1 MQRNTIDNEWKNLD
15 FQAEVRPKQQRLL
28 QGICQEVC
36 QIGDKLQANNERNL
50 SQIDLHYKDTSQLE
64 KQLISKKMDNM
75 GIVTDS
81 EMEGIK
87 FLQSFGETTRDSE
100 SVNSQINQIQQ
111 IIGMLQNELSQADC
125 DVTNITDVYR
135 QEQAL
140 IDKRETLARDN
151 DLTVLADV
159 KTQNQELQQ
168 DIKDAESETARQN
181 FIHQGLSA
189 KQQQVLDNLE
199 NSSQLLEQEKATL
212 EKQKMELQ
220 GSLQSVKKDNQD
232 KQSKN
237 RRLDCSIR
245 QFNAKIESMEEYL
258 DRLVFENMT
267 QFELYQDTVKDNNS
281 NMNKM
286 RDDLGQF
293 YNQNFEMENINESL
307 EQRLD
312 QLKGQRDL
320 SIKLSRAGLVNELK
334 SMLADAERASQKNI
348 NLQNNTE
355 LSWDDKLVIK
365 MRELDDAMRQSSEQS
380 ITKMVQNY
388 MQQIRDMNE
397 QIVVVT
403 KNKEEIESK
412 LLQKV
417 PDSALNNLVQEHSS
431 LISEY
436 EDIIREKIGIFTQM
450 INDLRIISG
459 GNNKFVQNETRY
471 ADKKLATEIWE
482 RDIHQK
488 NRVDM
493 DIQVEIQNYLT
504 RIEQQEEKISERD
517 MKIA

>member
-1 MQRNTIDNEWKNLD
+1 M
-15 FQAEVRPKQQRLL
+15 
-28 QGICQEVC
+28 
-36 QIGDKLQANNERNL
+36 
-50 SQIDLHYKDTSQLE
+50 HYKDTSTME

-75 GIVTDS
+75 GIVTES

-87 FLQSFGETTRDSE
+87 FLQSFGESTRDSE
-100 SVNSQINQIQQ
+100 SINSQINQIQQ
-111 IIGMLQNELSQADC
+111 VIGMLQNELSQADC
-125 DVTNITDVYR
+125 DVTNIGDVYR

-140 IDKRETLARDN
+140 IDKRETMGKEN
-151 DLTVLADV
+151 DLVVLADV
-159 KTQNQELQQ
+159 KVQNQELQQ
-168 DIKDAESETARQN
+168 DIKEIEEEQTRQN

-199 NSSQLLEQEKATL
+199 NQSQLLEQEKATL

-220 GSLQSVKKDNQD
+220 GSLQGVKKDNQD

-245 QFNAKIESMEEYL
+245 QFNVKIESMEEYL

-267 QFELYQDTVKDNNS
+267 QFELYQDTVKDNNT

-320 SIKLSRAGLVNELK
+320 SIKLTRAGLVNELK
-334 SMLADAERASQKNI
+334 SMLAEADRSSQKMI

-365 MRELDDAMRQSSEQS
+365 MRELDDAMRQSSEMS

-397 QIVVVT
+397 QIVIVT
-403 KNKEEIESK
+403 KDKEEIESK

-417 PDSALNNLVQEHSS
+417 PDSALNQLVQEHSS
-431 LISEY
+431 LITEY

-450 INDLRIISG
+450 INDLRVISD
-459 GNNKFVQNETRY
+459 GNNKFVQNETKY
-471 ADKKLATEIWE
+471 ADKKLAIEVWE
-482 RDIHQK
+482 RDIH
-488 NRVDM
+488 
-493 DIQVEIQNYLT
+493 
-504 RIEQQEEKISERD
+504 
-517 MKIA
+517 